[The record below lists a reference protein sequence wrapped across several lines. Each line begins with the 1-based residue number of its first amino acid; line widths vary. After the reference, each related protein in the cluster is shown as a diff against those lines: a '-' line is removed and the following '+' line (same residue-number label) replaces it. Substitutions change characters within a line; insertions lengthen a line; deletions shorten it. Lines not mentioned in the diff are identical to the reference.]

1 MAFTTTQLF
10 KLFLKEKD
18 LFNGKA
24 LSYVYSDTLYNSW
37 LSFINGY
44 KIINLKINDIV
55 SFKFCEDKF
64 TITHLIYPYCIVKN
78 GNNTL
83 KLPLDKI
90 DMVNGSSFTLLWNKA

>member
-37 LSFINGY
+37 LSFINAY
-44 KIINLKINDIV
+44 KL
-55 SFKFCEDKF
+55 
-64 TITHLIYPYCIVKN
+64 
-78 GNNTL
+78 
-83 KLPLDKI
+83 
-90 DMVNGSSFTLLWNKA
+90 